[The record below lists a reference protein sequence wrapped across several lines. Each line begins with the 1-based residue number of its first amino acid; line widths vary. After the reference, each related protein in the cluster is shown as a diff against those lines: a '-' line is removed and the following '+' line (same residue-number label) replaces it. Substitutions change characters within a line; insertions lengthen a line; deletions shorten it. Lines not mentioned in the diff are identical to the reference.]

1 MKFTSEDLMKAI
13 GLNVGDRIKLNGRY
27 YTIEINALSC
37 LPVYANDTKYYNL
50 IGLVDKDFEILPR
63 PKRVGDLK
71 CGEQDKI
78 TCIDC
83 PIKSICSLCDLGCRN
98 TLYEFL
104 EDYKNHHKESFDQ
117 EIYDLLKARLDK
129 EVE

>member
-1 MKFTSEDLMKAI
+1 MKFTSEDLMKAM
-13 GLNVGDRIKLNGRY
+13 GLQVGDRVKLGDC
-27 YTIEINALSC
+27 ILEINKDFTVTNITTQFPFLT
-37 LPVYANDTKYYNL
+37 LNVL
-50 IGLVDKDFEILPR
+50 IGIDYEILPR
-63 PKRVGDLK
+63 PKRVGDLM
-71 CGEQDKI
+71 CDEEDKI

-129 EVE
+129 VVE